1 MLQATARSLYEYR
14 GAEEHAV
21 FRKLWVG
28 WPSIPRIA
36 VHLSWYYHNNR

>member
-1 MLQATARSLYEYR
+1 MFQATARSFYKYR
-14 GAEEHAV
+14 GAEEPAV

-36 VHLSWYYHNNR
+36 FIMILSQ